1 MFNPENQKKALEDFE
16 NQEKKDEEARERWV
30 GSCFRYLLTSILRI
44 KVGQRC
50 EVTLKSKGKQ
60 RGEVKFVGNVSFQ
73 PNVWIGVQL
82 DLPYGKNNGTVEGQ
96 KYFECPKNFGVF
108 AKPDTVEVGDFPNE
122 EDDDL
127 FSDEDEI

>member
-1 MFNPENQKKALEDFE
+1 MKIRRKKTQKQKKSKFSRVFLVDYHF
-16 NQEKKDEEARERWV
+16 
-30 GSCFRYLLTSILRI
+30 SIRF
-44 KVGQRC
+44 KAGQRC

-60 RGEVKFVGNVSFQ
+60 RGEVKYVGNVSFQ
-73 PNVWIGVQL
+73 PNIWIGIQL
-82 DLPYGKNNGTVEGQ
+82 DLPYGKNDGSVEGQ

-122 EDDDL
+122 EDDL

>member
-1 MFNPENQKKALEDFE
+1 MLSFSIRFKA
-16 NQEKKDEEARERWV
+16 
-30 GSCFRYLLTSILRI
+30 
-44 KVGQRC
+44 GQRC

-60 RGEVKFVGNVSFQ
+60 RGEVKYVGNVSFQ
-73 PNVWIGVQL
+73 PNVWVGIQL
-82 DLPYGKNNGTVEGQ
+82 DLPYGKNDGSVEGQ

-122 EDDDL
+122 EDDL